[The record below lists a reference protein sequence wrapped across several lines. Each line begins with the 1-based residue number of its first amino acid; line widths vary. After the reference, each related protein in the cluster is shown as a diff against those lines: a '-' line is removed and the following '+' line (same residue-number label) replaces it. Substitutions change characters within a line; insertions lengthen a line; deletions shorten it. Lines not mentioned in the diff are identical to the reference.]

1 MKGNNNPNKS
11 PSGPPGSPGE
21 PGGPEGIPVGLTYD
35 LLLPMD
41 FNYFISFSLFLL

>member
-21 PGGPEGIPVGLTYD
+21 PGGPGGIPLGLTYD
-35 LLLPMD
+35 LLLPMEVK
-41 FNYFISFSLFLL
+41 ISFSLFYLI